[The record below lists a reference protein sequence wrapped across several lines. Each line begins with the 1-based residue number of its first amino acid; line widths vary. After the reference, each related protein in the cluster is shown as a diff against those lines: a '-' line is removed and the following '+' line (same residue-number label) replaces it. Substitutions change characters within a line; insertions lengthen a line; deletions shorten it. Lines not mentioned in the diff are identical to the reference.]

1 MNERLLKQ
9 VEFLAEIDKLKTI
22 LRQTRL
28 IHEDR
33 RENDAEHSWHLALAA
48 ILLAEHANEVVDV
61 AKVVKMV
68 LIHDL
73 VEIDAGDT
81 FCYDYEL
88 ARDKA
93 QREEKAADRL
103 YGLLP
108 EDQGRELRTLWEEFE
123 ERKTPEAKFAAA
135 LDRFQPVLH
144 NLRTGGG
151 TWIRHGISRAQVEER
166 NAPMAEGSVRLWEYI
181 EELLNEAEKTMMKN
195 DWGKA

>member
-48 ILLAEHANEVVDV
+48 ILLAEHANEEVDV
-61 AKVVKMV
+61 AKVIKMV

-108 EDQGRELRTLWEEFE
+108 EEQGRELRILWDEFE
-123 ERKTPEAKFAAA
+123 ERITPEAKFAAA

-144 NLRTGGG
+144 NLRTDGG

-181 EELLNEAEKTMMKN
+181 EELLNEAEKTIMKN